1 MAVLQ
6 KMRDKFGVAISVII
20 ALSLLYFIAPMDDIM
35 RMFDKPQNVG
45 EIAGTGITYEDY
57 KAEVDKF
64 SKINEI
70 TTGSSVQNEQA
81 QQQIRNAAWQSLLD
95 RYMFFKNCENAGIRV
110 SDAEVADLFAGEHVS
125 PAISQ
130 NPMFADESG
139 AFSAARVREINTL
152 AQTDPTVKIYWDYLK
167 NSVRTGQFYSKY
179 AALFTNSCV
188 LTPSQQEELVFEGN
202 LTADI
207 QLVSVPYGFE
217 RDSTVNVSKSEIR
230 AYYDAHKKDYKQVA
244 NRDVEY
250 VVFEVKPSQDDIA
263 AAASSVESV
272 IDEFAS
278 TDNVKSFLLKYS
290 DRPYSEYWY
299 RKGELNTVSSDVDNF
314 VFSTSGKGVSKV
326 FKNGNT
332 YYAARVLKSA
342 NVPDSVYV
350 KHILLQGADAQRKAD
365 SLCNVVSRRPSAF
378 ASLVSEYSADKNSQA
393 DGVLGNIGWMTQ
405 TYMIPGLESV
415 ITAQVNKPYVVKS
428 QYGTHV
434 VVVTKTTKAL
444 AKKQVAI
451 LEKSAVAS
459 KDTYSS
465 YYAQANNFSA
475 IAGKTYEGYKKAV
488 DSLSVY
494 SHVQNSVLESTDTY
508 GSIDH
513 AKEVTR
519 WVFDAKKGKTSGII
533 TVDNKYFFVATV
545 KEVRKSGYRSLA
557 ELTPMIENVLY
568 TEKRNANKCAQV
580 ASQIAGLSSIEEIAK
595 TLSVEP
601 TSRKDI
607 SFSPMSAPVVEPAVL
622 GAILKTQTG
631 AVSGA
636 IQGTRGIY
644 VVKVDNKVNGSFYTE
659 DDAKR
664 FTTQKTQYS
673 SQLILPVMQDAADV
687 VDERARY
694 F

>member
-6 KMRDKFGVAISVII
+6 KMRDKFGVAISVLI

-45 EIAGTGITYEDY
+45 EIAGTGITYEDF

-64 SKINEI
+64 SRINEI

-95 RYMFFKNCENAGIRV
+95 RYMFFKNCENAGIHV

-125 PAISQ
+125 PAIAQ

-139 AFSAARVREINTL
+139 AFSVAKVREINAL
-152 AQTDPTVKIYWDYLK
+152 AENDANVKIYWDYLK
-167 NSVRTGQFYSKY
+167 NSIRTGQFYSKY
-179 AALFTNSCV
+179 SALFTNSSISA
-188 LTPSQQEELVFEGN
+188 PSQTEKAVFEGN

-207 QLVSVPYGFE
+207 QLVSVPYGYE
-217 RDSTVNVSKSEIR
+217 RDTTISVSKSEIR

-244 NRDVEY
+244 NRDIEY
-250 VVFEVKPSQDDIA
+250 VVFEVKPSQEDIA
-263 AAASSVESV
+263 AAESAVESV
-272 IDEFAS
+272 IGEFAS
-278 TDNVKSFLLKYS
+278 TDNLKSFLLKYS
-290 DRPYSEYWY
+290 DRQLSNYWY
-299 RKGELNTVSSDVDNF
+299 RKGELSTINSDIDNF
-314 VFSTSGKGVSKV
+314 AFSTSGKGVSKI
-326 FKNGNT
+326 FNKNNT
-332 YYAARVLKSA
+332 FYAARVVKSA

-350 KHILLQGADAQRKAD
+350 KHILLQGADAQKKAD
-365 SLCNVVSRRPSAF
+365 SLCNVVSRRPSSF

-451 LEKSAVAS
+451 LEKAAVAS
-459 KDTYSS
+459 KETYSS

-475 IAGKTYEGYKKAV
+475 IAGKTYEGYRKAV

-533 TVDNKYFFVATV
+533 TVDNRYFFVATV
-545 KEVRKSGYRSLA
+545 KQVRKAGYRSVA
-557 ELTPMIENVLY
+557 ELSPMIENVLY
-568 TEKRNANKCAQV
+568 TEKRNAKKCEQIS
-580 ASQIAGLSSIEEIAK
+580 SQIAGLSSIDEIAK
-595 TLSVEP
+595 ALSVEA

-607 SFSPMSAPVVEPAVL
+607 SFSPMSAAAVEPAVL
-622 GAILKTQTG
+622 GAVLRTETG
-631 AVSGA
+631 ALSGA
-636 IQGTRGIY
+636 VQGTRAVY
-644 VVKVDNKVNGSFYTE
+644 VVKVDNKVNGTFYTK
-659 DDAKR
+659 DDATR
-664 FTTQKTQYS
+664 YTTQKAQYG
-673 SQLILPVMQDAADV
+673 SQLILPVMQDAAGV